1 MQYIASR
8 GVGTFFLDNGKRGV
22 GTCVLKKHG
31 ERKQTHGESRSDAS
45 CCGMGR
51 ATPFFNVGAHF

>member
-51 ATPFFNVGAHF
+51 ATPFLM